1 MKKLI
6 CGLMFVAAMGVAY
19 AATFNMDTKYFTPPD
34 GMATIGDSHGDI
46 AVSPNGEIYVS
57 VQGGA
62 HSGIQVYSADG
73 HYLRNV
79 PGAPTDLHGFI
90 LAKGPGGQANIYGV
104 SRLAQHIIEMHLDGR
119 TVLDIPARTTIADAY
134 QEHAAGKPA
143 TNLTGIAV
151 APNGDIYVTDGY
163 GTDYIHRFD
172 KAGKYLASFG
182 GKAEPY
188 GFNTCHK
195 IIVDT
200 RFKPARLLCTDRRN
214 NRIVAMGLD
223 GKVQGVVAENLR
235 LPSAMALYKDELAVG
250 ELDGRVSILD
260 KDGKVSATIGQNDAA
275 DQTKSNKAA
284 PDIWQG
290 DKFFAVHGVTYD
302 KQGNLLVTEFNQ
314 FGRLTKVKR
323 E

>member
-6 CGLMFVAAMGVAY
+6 CGLMFVAALASAQ
-19 AATFNMDTKYFTPPD
+19 AATFTMDTKYFTPPD
-34 GMATIGDSHGDI
+34 GTATIGDSHGDI
-46 AVSPNGEIYVS
+46 AVSPKGEIYVS

-62 HSGIQVYSADG
+62 HSGIQVYGADG

-79 PGAPTDLHGFI
+79 PGAQTDFHGFI
-90 LAKGPGGQANIYGV
+90 IANGKIYGV
-104 SRLAQHIIEMHLDGR
+104 SRLTQHIVVMQLDGR
-119 TVLDIPARTTIADAY
+119 TVLDIPARTAIADAY

-143 TNLTGIAV
+143 TNITGIAV

-172 KAGKYLASFG
+172 KTGRYLASFG

-195 IIVDT
+195 IAVDT
-200 RFKPARLLCTDRRN
+200 RFKPARLLCTDRRH

-223 GKVQGVVAENLR
+223 GKLQGVVAENLR
-235 LPSAMALYKDELAVG
+235 LPSAMSLYKDELAVG
-250 ELDGRVSILD
+250 ELDGRITILD
-260 KDGKVSATIGQNDAA
+260 KAGKVTATIGQNDTA
-275 DQTKSNKAA
+275 DQTKSNKAT
-284 PDIWQG
+284 PGIWQP
-290 DKFFAVHGVTYD
+290 DKFYAVHGVTYD

-314 FGRLTKVKR
+314 FGRMTRIEKK
-323 E
+323 

>member
-6 CGLMFVAAMGVAY
+6 CSLMFVAAIATAD
-19 AATFNMDTKYFTPPD
+19 AATFTMDTKYFTPPD
-34 GMATIGDSHGDI
+34 GMATIGDSHGDVAI
-46 AVSPNGEIYVS
+46 SPKGEIYVS

-79 PGAPTDLHGFI
+79 PGAQTDFHGFI
-90 LAKGPGGQANIYGV
+90 IANGNIYGV
-104 SRLAQHIIEMHLDGR
+104 SRLTQHIVEMSLDGR
-119 TVLDIPARTTIADAY
+119 TVLDIPAKAAIADAY

-151 APNGDIYVTDGY
+151 APNGDIYITDGY
-163 GTDYIHRFD
+163 GTNFIHRFD
-172 KAGKYLASFG
+172 KTGKYLASFG

-188 GFNTCHK
+188 GFDTAHK
-195 IIVDT
+195 IAIDT
-200 RFKPARLLCTDRRN
+200 RVKPARLLATDRRH
-214 NRIVAMGLD
+214 NRILAMGLD
-223 GKVQGVVAENLR
+223 GKFQGVVAEGLR

-250 ELDGRVSILD
+250 ELDGRVTILD
-260 KDGKVSATIGQNDAA
+260 KDGKVTATIGQNDAA
-275 DQTKSNKAA
+275 DQTKSNKA
-284 PDIWQG
+284 PPGIWQG
-290 DKFFAVHGVTYD
+290 DKFYAVHGVTYD

-314 FGRLTKVKR
+314 YGRLTKVKR